1 MSDPSSVLIR
11 EEKDGILFLQLNRP
25 ERHNAVNNELRAA
38 LSQAMNDFAADP
50 GLRVAIITGAG
61 NKSFCAGAD
70 LKELADNKVGI
81 PPRDYFADFGPDDF
95 IEKPVI
101 TAVNGHALA
110 GGFRLAQ
117 FGDLCIASENASF
130 GISEA
135 KWSRGAP
142 WAAPLVT
149 MVPRRIMA
157 ELLLTAQ
164 PISAQ
169 RAFDVGLINEVT
181 SQQELIP
188 RAWELARTLVDNA
201 PLTLTAS
208 KWLMRIG
215 AEAGIGATNKIATEI
230 FKHVYTSEDAI
241 EGPLAFR
248 EGRKPQWK
256 GR

>member
-1 MSDPSSVLIR
+1 MADVLIR

-25 ERHNAVNNELRAA
+25 EQRNAVNSELRRL
-38 LSQAMNDFAADP
+38 LSQAMNDFAADTS
-50 GLRVAIITGAG
+50 LRVAVITGSG
-61 NKSFCAGAD
+61 TKSFCAGAD
-70 LKELADNKVGI
+70 LKELAENRVGQ

-101 TAVNGHALA
+101 TAVNGYALA

-142 WAAPLVT
+142 WAAPLVN
-149 MVPRRIMA
+149 MIPRRIMA

-169 RAFDVGLINEVT
+169 RAYDVGLVNEVVP
-181 SQQELIP
+181 EERLIP
-188 RAWELARTLVDNA
+188 RAWELAETIANNA
-201 PLTLTAS
+201 PLSLSAS
-208 KWLMRIG
+208 KWLMRVG
-215 AEAGIGATNKIATEI
+215 AEAGVGATGKIAAEI
-230 FKHVYTSEDAI
+230 FRHVYASEDAL
-241 EGPLAFR
+241 EGPRAFR